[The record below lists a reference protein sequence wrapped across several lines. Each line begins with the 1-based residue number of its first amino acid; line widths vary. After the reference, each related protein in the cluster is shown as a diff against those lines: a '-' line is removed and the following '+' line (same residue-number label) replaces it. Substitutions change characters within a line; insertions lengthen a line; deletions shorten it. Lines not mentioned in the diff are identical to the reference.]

1 MKLCVRAW
9 PDLGDLLDSLGP
21 VCVSSGRTPN
31 PRKIVCVHN
40 IYMYNFIDMGYSGTM
55 MMMMMVLL
63 ACLVGRSVVCL
74 FVCSFIILEQ
84 YRVVGPSAFFDNK
97 LLDGLLMCVDAL
109 LQV

>member
-1 MKLCVRAW
+1 
-9 PDLGDLLDSLGP
+9 
-21 VCVSSGRTPN
+21 
-31 PRKIVCVHN
+31 
-40 IYMYNFIDMGYSGTM
+40 MGYSGTMMMIMMMMMM

-84 YRVVGPSAFFDNK
+84 YRVVGPSPFFDNNF
-97 LLDGLLMCVDAL
+97 LDGLLMCVDAL

>member
-1 MKLCVRAW
+1 
-9 PDLGDLLDSLGP
+9 
-21 VCVSSGRTPN
+21 
-31 PRKIVCVHN
+31 
-40 IYMYNFIDMGYSGTM
+40 MGYSGTMMMIMMM

-84 YRVVGPSAFFDNK
+84 YRVVGPSPFFDNNF
-97 LLDGLLMCVDAL
+97 LDGLLMCVDAL

>member
-1 MKLCVRAW
+1 MELT
-9 PDLGDLLDSLGP
+9 LEGDIENQDNDDDN
-21 VCVSSGRTPN
+21 CMCTY
-31 PRKIVCVHN
+31 
-40 IYMYNFIDMGYSGTM
+40 IYIYIISYIYITIDMGYSGTM